1 MGIPLLRVD
10 LEGQIVNGHQVP
22 DDWIGGL
29 LVASPLFQQTIAQRT
44 RRWLETGTELPHVE
58 ELWPG
63 CCVSPMPIGRPHRRE
78 GFHVALFVTSQLLAS
93 EQFHPICD
101 AAEID
106 VAAARQRVDAGQ
118 LTGRAEMGRLARML
132 QWMAG
137 DLAARQSH
145 DQAIDSLSS
154 ELTEAYEELSLL
166 YKLSAKMP
174 VTQDSRQ
181 FLTEACT
188 DLQTVLGLRWIML
201 YLVDDEPRLKELA
214 GSTVQAGDI
223 VSQGV
228 SLEQLGKAAMSLCE
242 QRDEPL
248 IIDDTSEAGLPIF
261 AQVADGLL
269 IVPLWNE
276 QQPLGV
282 IVAADKAGDIQLSSV
297 DSKLVRSTSQNI
309 GIFLDNAM
317 LYDDLQDMFMG
328 TLRSLVSAI
337 DAKDTYTFGH
347 SERVAWGARELAL
360 AAGMD
365 QDQAHRVYLSGLVH
379 DVGKIGVPEAVLCKP
394 GRLTDEEFEMI
405 KTHPRIGSRILQ
417 EVRQM
422 QDLLPGVL
430 YHHERFDGRGYPEGL
445 RGVDI
450 PMFGRLIC
458 LADSFDAMSSN
469 RTYRS
474 ALPMKDVLAEI
485 RRCSGTQF
493 DPDLA
498 KLFVELDFQPFE
510 QMLIKHRQRN
520 SPLRREMVQHHE
532 AQA

>member
-1 MGIPLLRVD
+1 MGVPLLRVD
-10 LEGQIVNGHQVP
+10 LQGQIVSGHCTP
-22 DDWIGGL
+22 DNWIGGL
-29 LVASPLFQQTIAQRT
+29 LVGSPLFQQTIAQRT
-44 RRWLETGTELPHVE
+44 RRWLDNATDLPHVE
-58 ELWPG
+58 QLWPG
-63 CCVSPMPIGRPHRRE
+63 CLVSPMPIGRPHRRE
-78 GFHVALFVTSQLLAS
+78 GFHVAVFVTDQLASS

-101 AAEID
+101 AAEVD
-106 VAAARQRVDAGQ
+106 TDAAAQRLVQ
-118 LTGRAEMGRLARML
+118 QPTVSRRETGRLARML

-137 DLAARQSH
+137 DLAAGQAH
-145 DQAIDSLSS
+145 NQAIDSLTT
-154 ELTEAYEELSLL
+154 ELAEAYEELSLL

-174 VTQDSRQ
+174 VTQDSRA
-181 FLTEACT
+181 FLAEACS

-201 YLVDDEPRLKELA
+201 YLVDDEPRLKDLA
-214 GSTVQAGDI
+214 GGIIQAGEMD
-223 VSQGV
+223 SGTTR
-228 SLEQLGKAAMSLCE
+228 LDELGRAAVSLCE
-242 QRDEPL
+242 NRADPL

-269 IVPLWNE
+269 IVPLWDE
-276 QQPLGV
+276 QRTLGV
-282 IVAADKAGDIQLSSV
+282 IVAADKAGGIQLSSV

-365 QDQAHRVYLSGLVH
+365 QEQAHRVYLSGLVH

-394 GRLTDEEFEMI
+394 GRLTDEEFDMI

-445 RGVDI
+445 RGRDI
-450 PMFGRLIC
+450 PMFGRVIC

-485 RRCSGTQF
+485 HRCAGTQF

-498 KLFVELDFQPFE
+498 KLFVDLDFEPFQ
-510 QMLIKHRQRN
+510 QMLIKHRQRS
-520 SPLRREMVQHHE
+520 SPLRRELVHNHE
-532 AQA
+532 TQA